1 MGQYS
6 DGRHHQVEQRRND
19 NHGDPS
25 FLDAIASVPRVSI
38 QSADHRA
45 ASPEKADANAKAKIS
60 GPIGGVPIPAGY
72 KFGGKDPSA
81 DPTAT
86 SSTAFERREKA
97 KSRLFWGF
105 GRPNGDH

>member
-1 MGQYS
+1 
-6 DGRHHQVEQRRND
+6 VEQRKND
-19 NHGDPS
+19 NHGDAS

-38 QSADHRA
+38 LSADHRA
-45 ASPEKADANAKAKIS
+45 PSPDKGEANAKAKIS

-72 KFGGKDPSA
+72 KFGGKDPFA

-86 SSTAFERREKA
+86 SAAASERREKA